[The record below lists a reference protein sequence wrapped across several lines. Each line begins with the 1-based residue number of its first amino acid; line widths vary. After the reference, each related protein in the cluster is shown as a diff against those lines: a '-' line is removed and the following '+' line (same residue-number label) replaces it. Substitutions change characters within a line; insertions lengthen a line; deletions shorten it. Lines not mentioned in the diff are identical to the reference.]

1 MKIEIAKYIRE
12 PVNNIVEN
20 STLESLGESEENFQ
34 KNKIKKGWETC
45 SKNAKSLNFKPQYVK
60 RSKSI

>member
-12 PVNNIVEN
+12 PVKNIVEN

-34 KNKIKKGWETC
+34 KNKIKKGG
-45 SKNAKSLNFKPQYVK
+45 KHALKMQNH
-60 RSKSI
+60 